1 MVAGTLELRR
11 NSELNVRQLQI
22 ERLSHPCNIAKHQNT
37 TSIFPQLRNSLR
49 LCRIGR
55 HKNNLLSSLDMSA
68 KSSKTPKSAAETLSR
83 VETEDVEEHQEP
95 SAYDRLPA
103 VIATFPAIF
112 KDLEV
117 EQRYID

>member
-1 MVAGTLELRR
+1 
-11 NSELNVRQLQI
+11 
-22 ERLSHPCNIAKHQNT
+22 
-37 TSIFPQLRNSLR
+37 
-49 LCRIGR
+49 
-55 HKNNLLSSLDMSA
+55 
-68 KSSKTPKSAAETLSR
+68 LSR

>member
-1 MVAGTLELRR
+1 
-11 NSELNVRQLQI
+11 
-22 ERLSHPCNIAKHQNT
+22 
-37 TSIFPQLRNSLR
+37 
-49 LCRIGR
+49 
-55 HKNNLLSSLDMSA
+55 MSA
-68 KSSKTPKSAAETLSR
+68 KISKTPKSAAETLSR

-117 EQRYID
+117 EQRYIDYNVFIRYRLLSFSFFAVIAVKSTNSASGTST

>member
-1 MVAGTLELRR
+1 M
-11 NSELNVRQLQI
+11 
-22 ERLSHPCNIAKHQNT
+22 
-37 TSIFPQLRNSLR
+37 
-49 LCRIGR
+49 
-55 HKNNLLSSLDMSA
+55 LSSLEMSA
-68 KSSKTPKSAAETLSR
+68 KISKTPKSAAETSSR